1 MAPAEPTLNENLERC
16 LHLPHSLEL
25 CATITFSQGGD
36 GAEKGFIRKIKLNY
50 MKDERAADLIVSLI
64 RKEQADKFENL
75 AAVEELEA
83 LLDYLNKNL
92 FEIN

>member
-1 MAPAEPTLNENLERC
+1 
-16 LHLPHSLEL
+16 
-25 CATITFSQGGD
+25 
-36 GAEKGFIRKIKLNY
+36 